1 MKQASTNY
9 PPRFEVL
16 RRGTVTITSTP
27 PKTAKS
33 TLSGTRPANNF
44 SNRENVALDDDW
56 FSVSVF
62 FENLR
67 ISSSCQSTC
76 RGVEGRPTWRRTEN
90 EELSADSSMFL
101 RLSQAPDPVK
111 LPCSMGP
118 RRPGSGPEQ
127 RSGRNR
133 YYGFFKAGRL
143 ASRPCPPTI
152 TQNAFTAARHGDC
165 LPAPDSIRGTGSP
178 FGQRAGDHHPRRCL
192 SPGCQRASLGQGRQH
207 R

>member
-62 FENLR
+62 FEKVTHFLELPEHL
-67 ISSSCQSTC
+67 S
-76 RGVEGRPTWRRTEN
+76 RGR
-90 EELSADSSMFL
+90 
-101 RLSQAPDPVK
+101 
-111 LPCSMGP
+111 
-118 RRPGSGPEQ
+118 GSP
-127 RSGRNR
+127 
-133 YYGFFKAGRL
+133 YL
-143 ASRPCPPTI
+143 ASDRK
-152 TQNAFTAARHGDC
+152 
-165 LPAPDSIRGTGSP
+165 
-178 FGQRAGDHHPRRCL
+178 
-192 SPGCQRASLGQGRQH
+192 
-207 R
+207 

>member
-62 FENLR
+62 FEKFTHLFELPEHL
-67 ISSSCQSTC
+67 T
-76 RGVEGRPTWRRTEN
+76 RGR
-90 EELSADSSMFL
+90 
-101 RLSQAPDPVK
+101 
-111 LPCSMGP
+111 
-118 RRPGSGPEQ
+118 GSP
-127 RSGRNR
+127 
-133 YYGFFKAGRL
+133 YL
-143 ASRPCPPTI
+143 ASDRK
-152 TQNAFTAARHGDC
+152 
-165 LPAPDSIRGTGSP
+165 
-178 FGQRAGDHHPRRCL
+178 
-192 SPGCQRASLGQGRQH
+192 
-207 R
+207 